1 MKPVELDHKEMI
13 KALET
18 MINLE
23 TLIYIEHRVLVRYTN
38 RLMPIDQCATEHVA
52 ETPAAQSFVFHSMVG
67 PIEEWIFHSW
77 AVFGCDVIGLRLL
90 FTLYFSENVIL
101 LDLAVRF

>member
-1 MKPVELDHKEMI
+1 
-13 KALET
+13 
-18 MINLE
+18 
-23 TLIYIEHRVLVRYTN
+23 
-38 RLMPIDQCATEHVA
+38 
-52 ETPAAQSFVFHSMVG
+52 MVG

-77 AVFGCDVIGLRLL
+77 AVFGCDVIRLRLL

>member
-1 MKPVELDHKEMI
+1 
-13 KALET
+13 
-18 MINLE
+18 
-23 TLIYIEHRVLVRYTN
+23 
-38 RLMPIDQCATEHVA
+38 
-52 ETPAAQSFVFHSMVG
+52 MVG